1 MIIKLNKI
9 KLKQILAVEVGLD
22 EAFIAN
28 LIIIC
33 SFHSNA

>member
-22 EAFIAN
+22 EAFYCEFDN
-28 LIIIC
+28 YL
-33 SFHSNA
+33 